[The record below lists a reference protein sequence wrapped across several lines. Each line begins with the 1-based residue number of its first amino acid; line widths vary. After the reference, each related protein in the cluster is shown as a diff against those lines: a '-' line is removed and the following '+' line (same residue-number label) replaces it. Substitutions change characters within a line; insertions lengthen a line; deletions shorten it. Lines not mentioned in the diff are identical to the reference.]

1 MELGLSSA
9 PPAPDGRTVGFACVA
24 CSRRSSSL
32 SALAEPGPGLLLE
45 VCRSC
50 YCLEE
55 TRRLAARL
63 PEGSAF
69 FARYLSLL
77 RATYLEVRDAVAFEE
92 AEPSSDDGSPPR
104 CSSR

>member
-1 MELGLSSA
+1 MELGSSSA
-9 PPAPDGRTVGFACVA
+9 PRTPDERSEGFACVA

-32 SALAEPGPGLLLE
+32 SALAEPGTGLLLE

-77 RATYLEVRDAVAFEE
+77 QATYLEVRAAVALEE
-92 AEPSSDDGSPPR
+92 AEPSSDDGSPPGCGCR
-104 CSSR
+104 